1 MEMGPRKGHDTGPT
15 KAARHHLAHPPPPA
29 MAAWSGRG
37 LPPMR
42 VKNLQGKEVDL
53 AAVLGEDKPAVI
65 HFYNSG

>member
-1 MEMGPRKGHDTGPT
+1 
-15 KAARHHLAHPPPPA
+15 